1 MKHAGIINIYTS
13 IIFDYRYKEI
23 RICNDSGRLTRPL
36 IKVNKNKMNITD
48 DIIKRLRNNELEWND
63 LLLKMKM
70 SILSL
75 NILMQKNKIIV

>member
-1 MKHAGIINIYTS
+1 MFINGAWIGISEEPVKFYNDIKEMKHAGIINIYTS

-48 DIIKRLRNNELEWND
+48 DIIKD
-63 LLLKMKM
+63 
-70 SILSL
+70 
-75 NILMQKNKIIV
+75 